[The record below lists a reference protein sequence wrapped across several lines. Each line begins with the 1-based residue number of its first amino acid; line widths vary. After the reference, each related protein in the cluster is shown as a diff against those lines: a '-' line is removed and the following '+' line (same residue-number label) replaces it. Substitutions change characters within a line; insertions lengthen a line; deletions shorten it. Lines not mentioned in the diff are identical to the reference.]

1 MEEQGT
7 RHPWIERLREQR
19 DRHLSRSR
27 LYRIPFAV
35 LGFTIVLVG
44 IALLVLPG
52 PGLLVMAV
60 GFAMLALEF
69 AWAERVLE
77 RTLDQMSKTSK
88 TGRHARRN
96 RPGVG
101 MLIPLAALPAEPIA
115 RAGAGARRHVERRRS
130 DDAAVDTDPA
140 LPDPFLGLA
149 ARAQPDTRKQFGD
162 ALRRC
167 RCLAH
172 PRATSTK
179 ARKIRRSA
187 SLISNSGCH

>member
-1 MEEQGT
+1 MEERET

-27 LYRIPFAV
+27 FYRVPFAL

-77 RTLDQMSKTSK
+77 RTLEQMSKTSR
-88 TGRHARRN
+88 TVRRAGRLQQALSL
-96 RPGVG
+96 GAG
-101 MLIPLAALPAEPIA
+101 LAAL
-115 RAGAGARRHVERRRS
+115 V
-130 DDAAVDTDPA
+130 
-140 LPDPFLGLA
+140 
-149 ARAQPDTRKQFGD
+149 
-162 ALRRC
+162 
-167 RCLAH
+167 
-172 PRATSTK
+172 
-179 ARKIRRSA
+179 
-187 SLISNSGCH
+187 SLIAAAKYLDFPLLPF